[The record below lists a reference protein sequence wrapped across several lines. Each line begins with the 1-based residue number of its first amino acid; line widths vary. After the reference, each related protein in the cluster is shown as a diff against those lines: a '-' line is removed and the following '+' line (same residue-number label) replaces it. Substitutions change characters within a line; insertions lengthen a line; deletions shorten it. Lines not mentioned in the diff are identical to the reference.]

1 MTTGNHIKSKKAYLV
16 SLKHKLKRHL
26 QLQSA
31 SANQVD
37 RRWLNG
43 FMAAGFHSG
52 LISLSELKLEY
63 MKAYRNAYGERM
75 TEAQEQ
81 QLERRLT
88 KLCQMDW
95 CTKNTVR
102 FIWVVPDAQLYSDW
116 SANAKR
122 QAAFATQRVQSW
134 WTTKSAHFEW
144 ELTRL
149 WVLKVLLKFSS
160 PRIPLSQL

>member
-1 MTTGNHIKSKKAYLV
+1 LKGNNDAKLLFPFVFSDLETFFAGFV
-16 SLKHKLKRHL
+16 SLKHKLKKHL

-52 LISLSELKLEY
+52 LISLSDLKLEY
-63 MKAYRNAYGERM
+63 MKAHRNAYGERM

-88 KLCQMDW
+88 KLCQMD
-95 CTKNTVR
+95 
-102 FIWVVPDAQLYSDW
+102 
-116 SANAKR
+116 
-122 QAAFATQRVQSW
+122 
-134 WTTKSAHFEW
+134 
-144 ELTRL
+144 
-149 WVLKVLLKFSS
+149 
-160 PRIPLSQL
+160 

>member
-1 MTTGNHIKSKKAYLV
+1 MTTQQHTKSKKAYLV

-26 QLQSA
+26 QLQSV
-31 SANQVD
+31 STNQVD

-63 MKAYRNAYGERM
+63 MKAHRKAYGERM

-88 KLCQMDW
+88 KLCQMD
-95 CTKNTVR
+95 
-102 FIWVVPDAQLYSDW
+102 
-116 SANAKR
+116 
-122 QAAFATQRVQSW
+122 
-134 WTTKSAHFEW
+134 
-144 ELTRL
+144 
-149 WVLKVLLKFSS
+149 
-160 PRIPLSQL
+160 